1 MPTDRNQIQ
10 TTTSALRPYRK
21 PTLARGPVLANVTAT
36 IVSGQTMNECWVAR
50 AAFGEHDI
58 RWMIFRA
65 WLLEDA
71 PAWFRAAYLRHG
83 PVVATKIESRDRIRA
98 LVRTLMMGPIRRK
111 LGLA

>member
-1 MPTDRNQIQ
+1 MATERNHAQ
-10 TTTSALRPYRK
+10 TTTSAPRPYEK
-21 PTLARGPVLANVTAT
+21 PTFTRGPVLAAVTAV
-36 IVSGQTMNECWVAR
+36 IVSNQSKPVCWVAR

-83 PVVATKIESRDRIRA
+83 PVVAAKIEGRDRIRA

-111 LGLA
+111 LGLV